1 VLQLNNPNQA
11 SLKRTFRPTYAL
23 TQATPKSGFL
33 DPNWN
38 RSVPIWPGMV
48 LMRTTGVSYAEQ
60 AQSFASGDIV
70 TPPTYTQTGFPAGAE
85 AAYTLINGT
94 GVPAGLCGQYIGGDG
109 LDELQTSGV
118 NALACWVLGP
128 DAEVEI
134 LAPAFDPS
142 LSWATADPG
151 NGTDVLIYARTA
163 NLGGAVG
170 LNGQGGALGT
180 TGIQGQLVLS
190 TDANKSTQPVARLIS
205 VNSTMAITIGGLM
218 VRSGF

>member
-1 VLQLNNPNQA
+1 MLQLNSPSQA
-11 SLKRTFRPTYAL
+11 SLKRTIRPTYGL

-48 LMRTTGVSYAEQ
+48 LMRTSGVAYAEQ
-60 AQSFASGDIV
+60 AQSFATGDIT
-70 TPPTYTQTGFPAGAE
+70 TPPTAAQTGFPAGAE
-85 AAYTLINGT
+85 AAYTLINGV

-109 LDELQTSGV
+109 IDELETSGV

-128 DAEVEI
+128 DAEFEI

-142 LSWATADPG
+142 LAWATADPG
-151 NGTDVLIYARTA
+151 NGTDVLVYARTA
-163 NLGGAVG
+163 NLGGATG
-170 LNGQGGALGT
+170 TNGQGGALGT
-180 TGIQGQLVLS
+180 TGLQGQLVLG
-190 TDANKSTQPVARLIS
+190 TDPNASAQPVARLIS

-218 VRSGF
+218 PRHAF